1 MLLVDRMDG
10 ISKNQAMSY
19 KVERRR
25 KYSMAFKKV
34 IIKHAQDYSI
44 YSAAKKF
51 KVDRKR
57 VP

>member
-1 MLLVDRMDG
+1 MDG

-34 IIKHAQDYSI
+34 IIKHAQEYSI